1 MAKITRTFTINAP
14 VEKVFAFAT
23 GDPNNLPKIYPSLI
37 EVKDIEPSPAG
48 GYNFSWI
55 YKMAGMRFEGALE
68 TTEYIP
74 NQRIATKST
83 KGIDAKSVYIYEPD
97 NGGTKITSETEY
109 TVPVP
114 LLGKL
119 AEAIVIKLNENE
131 TNAIIA
137 NFKALMED

>member
-14 VEKVFAFAT
+14 VEKVFAFAS
-23 GDPNNLPKIYPSLI
+23 GDPNNLPNIYPSLI

-48 GYNFSWI
+48 GFNFRWI
-55 YKMAGMRFEGALE
+55 YKMAGMQFEGALE

-74 NQRIATKST
+74 NKRIATRST
-83 KGIDAKSVYIYEPD
+83 KGIKARSVYTYEPEG
-97 NGGTKITSETEY
+97 GGTKITSETEY

-119 AEAIVIKLNENE
+119 AEAIVVKLNENE
-131 TNAIIA
+131 TDAVISNL
-137 NFKALMED
+137 KALMER